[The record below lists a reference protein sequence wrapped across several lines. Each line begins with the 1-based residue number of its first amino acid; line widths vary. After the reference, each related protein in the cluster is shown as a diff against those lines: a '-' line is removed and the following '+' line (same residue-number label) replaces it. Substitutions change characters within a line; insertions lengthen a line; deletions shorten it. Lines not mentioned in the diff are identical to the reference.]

1 MMGKFT
7 QQSAS
12 DYDSRIVRLVPGY
25 GLLHELSACML
36 AAELA
41 PHEEAC
47 ILIAGLGTGRE
58 LQDLAQRGPAWRFTA
73 VDPSQ
78 AMLDAAR
85 ARAAADGYADRLS
98 VHVTPMQAFD
108 GKSTHA
114 AALALLVAHFV
125 ADDGGR
131 AAFLKAI
138 GRSLNPGA
146 PLLLVD
152 LADPDG
158 AFREAYRSWALGQGM
173 NGEAADAMFARFATN
188 FHPIG
193 ETRLRA
199 LLSEAG
205 FGVPTMF
212 FQALGYRG
220 YLAHRN

>member
-1 MMGKFT
+1 MGKFT

-25 GLLHELSACML
+25 GLLHELAACML

-41 PHEEAC
+41 PNDEAD

-58 LQDLAQRGPAWRFTA
+58 LQDLATRGPAWRFTA

-85 ARAAADGYADRLS
+85 SRAEAGGYAGRLS
-98 VHVTPMQAFD
+98 FHPVPMQQFD
-108 GKSTHA
+108 DGPTHA

-125 ADDGGR
+125 PDDGGR
-131 AAFLKAI
+131 IAFLQGIA
-138 GRSLNPGA
+138 RNLRPGA

-152 LADPDG
+152 LADPG
-158 AFREAYRSWALGQGM
+158 NVFRDAYRSWAIGQGM
-173 NGEAADAMFARFATN
+173 SEDAASAMFERFATN
-188 FHPIG
+188 FHPID
-193 ETRLRA
+193 EARLA
-199 LLSEAG
+199 DLLSEAG
-205 FGVPTMF
+205 FGPPSLF

-220 YLAHRN
+220 YLTRPN